1 MKILLKIKYDGTD
14 FCGYQVQ
21 KNQRTVQGVLNEASK
36 ALLGVDCDITGCSRT
51 DSGVHALAFFATVV
65 PKDGSTVNIPF
76 ENLPR
81 AYNSVLADDISVAAA
96 YVVNDSFHPRY
107 DVLDKEYTYLIYN
120 SKLKDPFY
128 RNRALYYARE
138 IDGEHLEKMNVAA
151 AHLCGKH
158 DFASFMAEGGSVA
171 DTVREIKYAKI
182 QRQGDILE
190 FKVCGNGFLYNMVR
204 IIVGTLLD
212 VAADK
217 TQPCD
222 IENLILSKN
231 RALAGQTVAA
241 HGLYLSNVTYPK
253 GIID

>member
-1 MKILLKIKYDGTD
+1 M
-14 FCGYQVQ
+14 
-21 KNQRTVQGVLNEASK
+21 
-36 ALLGVDCDITGCSRT
+36 
-51 DSGVHALAFFATVV
+51 
-65 PKDGSTVNIPF
+65 
-76 ENLPR
+76 
-81 AYNSVLADDISVAAA
+81 
-96 YVVNDSFHPRY
+96 
-107 DVLDKEYTYLIYN
+107 
-120 SKLKDPFY
+120 
-128 RNRALYYARE
+128 
-138 IDGEHLEKMNVAA
+138 
-151 AHLCGKH
+151 
-158 DFASFMAEGGSVA
+158 A

-222 IENLILSKN
+222 IENIILSKN